1 MFTLSETHGILN
13 KALNILTSN
22 KINMTRIQSKPAK
35 FIEND
40 WRQVD
45 FHVDIEGTLNDP
57 HIKRAISQLELIAE
71 NVTEVGTP

>member
-22 KINMTRIQSKPAK
+22 KINMTRINSKPSK

-40 WRQVD
+40 WRQVE
-45 FHVDIEGTLNDP
+45 FHVDIEGRSEDKNV
-57 HIKRAISQLELIAE
+57 IRAIA
-71 NVTEVGTP
+71 